1 LRCGSLVLVTLGAQ
15 PLPSLPFAGDPP
27 FPDSPQVYSQVEQ
40 RPCMQKDPA
49 TGAAL
54 LVCFAGGLG
63 SKSSGKT
70 CLWGVDYKD
79 GQELNTFPLCTQDC
93 VNAQLKPDN
102 PCSAGCYAA
111 FQGRVAWRSA
121 GALDPSQQATLRKS
135 YDDLITLV
143 SAERAPARYKALGGD
158 DKRKQLK
165 QAIVSMI
172 MRDMLSLNTYC
183 AAQQGNAIAPDHF
196 DYRTEYTAPL
206 SRGVQAQGEAFVDLA
221 TEPTTQKLQIY
232 ESAFYEMK
240 GKTYSAQNPD
250 ILAAEFLHEM
260 VHWTQENYGYGQ
272 GRYMYLDPMHI
283 AQSML
288 YELMDYDLCSQKAFY
303 RRVLSDEQRRAVLT
317 VGLEASAMKFNEVWG
332 HLSDQQQK
340 EIANWAWSLKDGWM
354 RRAMLEFP
362 GENHSVWGSLCTA
375 NKGSGPCGMVGN
387 K

>member
-1 LRCGSLVLVTLGAQ
+1 
-15 PLPSLPFAGDPP
+15 
-27 FPDSPQVYSQVEQ
+27 
-40 RPCMQKDPA
+40 
-49 TGAAL
+49 
-54 LVCFAGGLG
+54 LG

-79 GQELNTFPLCTQDC
+79 GQELNCFPLCAMDC

-102 PCSAGCYAA
+102 PCSSGCFAA

-121 GALDPSQQATLRKS
+121 GALDPTQQATLRKS

-143 SAERAPARYKALGGD
+143 SAENAPARYKALGGD
-158 DKRKQLK
+158 AKRRELK
-165 QAIVSMI
+165 QAIVSLI
-172 MRDMLSLNTYC
+172 LQDMLPLNTYC
-183 AAQQGNAIAPDHF
+183 ATKQANAIPLDHF
-196 DYRTEYTAPL
+196 DYKTEYTGPL

-232 ESAFYEMK
+232 ESAFYEKTGK
-240 GKTYSAQNPD
+240 GYSRQNPD
-250 ILAAEFLHEM
+250 VLAAEFLHEM
-260 VHWTQENYGYGQ
+260 VHWTQDNYGYGQ
-272 GRYMYLDPMHI
+272 GRYIYLDPMHI

-303 RRVLSDEQRRAVLT
+303 RRALSDEQRRAVLT
-317 VGLEASAMKFNEVWG
+317 VGLEASTRKFEEIWSQ
-332 HLSDQQQK
+332 LSKQQRK

-362 GENHSVWGSLCTA
+362 GENGGVWGRLCTA
-375 NKGSGPCGMVGN
+375 NQGTGPCGMVGN